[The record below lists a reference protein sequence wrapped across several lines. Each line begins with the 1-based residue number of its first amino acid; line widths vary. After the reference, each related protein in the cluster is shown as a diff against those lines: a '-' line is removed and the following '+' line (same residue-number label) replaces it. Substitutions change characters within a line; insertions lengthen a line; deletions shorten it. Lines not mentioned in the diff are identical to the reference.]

1 MAGVKRGGAGRRG
14 TPGKGGKGGGG
25 AGRKLAR
32 PAGPKY
38 GAPMLKLLK
47 LAVLLGLIAGFL
59 FLLPFGGRT
68 LFDRWRGSRDTADFA
83 ARTWAEMRGVPP
95 PASPGAPAGPRKG
108 RPGKGQGPGG
118 ATGPAG
124 AAGANETR
132 EPPPTDQPLE
142 TTTDAERKALDK
154 LLDKHLADPP
164 PKR

>member
-14 TPGKGGKGGGG
+14 KPSKGGGG
-25 AGRKLAR
+25 GGGGGSRKLAR

-38 GAPMLKLLK
+38 GAAMLKLLK
-47 LAVLLGLIAGFL
+47 LAVLLGLFAGFL

-68 LFDRWRGSRDTADFA
+68 LFDRWQGSRDAADFA
-83 ARTWAEMRGVPP
+83 SRTWAEMRGLPP
-95 PASPGAPAGPRKG
+95 PTAPSTPGGPRRG
-108 RPGKGQGPGG
+108 RPGKGQAAGPGG
-118 ATGPAG
+118 VTGPAG
-124 AAGANETR
+124 AAAPG
-132 EPPPTDQPLE
+132 EPGPSDRPLE